1 MFQASWL
8 PSRTKV
14 TKIEE
19 EEEGDPSRKGGTQE
33 SMEA

>member
-19 EEEGDPSRKGGTQE
+19 EEGDPSRKGGTQE